1 MLAAFMNPRPSDI
14 KCRVVTYFDEVAGR
28 TCLRAISAT
37 LLDPKSSGVLRFRG
51 KDRVNVESKP
61 IVGRACERDRISIE
75 AERND
80 SDMMLA
86 AGERVGPYEIVRLIG
101 AGGMGEVFR
110 ARDARIDRD
119 VAVKILPSRLD
130 DRPDHRERFEFEARA
145 AGRMNHPNIISVY
158 DVGSHEGA
166 PYIVTELLD
175 GTTLGERIHGKQ
187 TPLKKSI
194 EFATA
199 ILDGLA
205 AAHVKGI
212 VHRDLKPE
220 NVFVTSDGRVKILD
234 FGLARLIEQDD
245 RESRAE
251 SGPPISRTESTLSHQ
266 TRERRIVGTIGYMAP
281 EQVLGQVTDHRGD
294 IFSFGV
300 IFYEILTGTRAYD
313 RGSNVAT
320 LNAIVAEP
328 PGDPLKPAISV
339 PAEVERILMRSLEK
353 NPGDRFQSA
362 SDLAFALRSY
372 METAGLHS
380 NSGGFGVKDA
390 VRTSGRSPVR
400 LTRRAAL
407 VAGGSGVAAACAAG
421 GVGFGLGRSFAPPV
435 KPSFVQTT
443 FRRGYVEAARF
454 SRDGATIVYAA
465 RWEGKASRIYMTRI
479 ESRESRDLSIP
490 NASLLAL
497 SSKGDLAVSL
507 GHKLVRPRISSG
519 MLATTSLSG
528 GAPKARLEGVEWAD
542 WTPDGADLAVVRT
555 VGGIDRLEFPIGT
568 ERFATGGW
576 ISRPRFSPRGDKI
589 AFISHPTLGDDRGS
603 VMIIDLKATSTGGE
617 ATAPRTLAGGW
628 SSIQGLTW
636 NSRGNEILFT
646 ATDQGASRMLYAV
659 DLEGNRRVVFGT
671 LTSSLV
677 HDSARDGKVLIAS
690 ENSRSRIMFGTSPSD
705 QDDEREL
712 SWFDMSIASDITA
725 DGTSLLI
732 VETGQGGGPEYAVY
746 LRDTDGS
753 PAVKLGEGWG
763 TSISP
768 DRRFVLTI
776 PQKPPRK
783 PMILPVGAGEPRSL
797 DFPEIVEYH
806 WAGWFHDGERIF
818 TVANRK
824 NEGARIYVHSLNK
837 PSGIKP
843 ISPEGTG
850 FLAKISPDDRSI
862 AASSPD
868 HRLTIYSTTGGKPY
882 EPARVPAG
890 ALPLQWGA
898 DSKTLYYYL
907 IDEIPT
913 RVFSIDPESDREPRL
928 VMKISPHDPA
938 GLWGVGP
945 IVLTPDAKKYAYSY
959 FRSLSDLFVIDGFE

>member
-1 MLAAFMNPRPSDI
+1 
-14 KCRVVTYFDEVAGR
+14 
-28 TCLRAISAT
+28 
-37 LLDPKSSGVLRFRG
+37 
-51 KDRVNVESKP
+51 
-61 IVGRACERDRISIE
+61 
-75 AERND
+75 
-80 SDMMLA
+80 MMLA

-101 AGGMGEVFR
+101 AGGMGEVFH

-119 VAVKILPSRLD
+119 VAVKILPSRFD
-130 DRPDHRERFEFEARA
+130 DRANHRERFEFEARA
-145 AGRMNHPNIISVY
+145 AGRLNHPNIISVY

-175 GTTLGERIHGKQ
+175 GTTLGERIRGKP
-187 TPLKKSI
+187 TSLKKAI
-194 EFATA
+194 EYATA

-205 AAHVKGI
+205 AAHSKGI

-220 NVFVTSDGRVKILD
+220 NVFVTCDGRVKILD
-234 FGLARLIEQDD
+234 FGLARLIEEDD
-245 RESRAE
+245 RESQAD

-300 IFYEILTGTRAYD
+300 IFYEMLTGTRAFD

-320 LNAIVAEP
+320 LNAIVTDP
-328 PGDPLKPAISV
+328 PGDVSRPGLDV
-339 PAEVERILMRSLEK
+339 PVEIERILMRSLEK
-353 NPGDRFQSA
+353 NPGERFQSA

-372 METAGLHS
+372 VETAGFPPS
-380 NSGGFGVKDA
+380 SGGFGVKEGA
-390 VRTSGRSPVR
+390 RGSGRSPVR

-407 VAGGSGVAAACAAG
+407 VAGGSGFAAACAAG
-421 GVGFGLGRSFAPPV
+421 GVGFGLGRSFAPV
-435 KPSFVQTT
+435 TKPSFIQTT

-454 SRDGATIVYAA
+454 SPDGATIVYAA
-465 RWEGKASRIYMTRI
+465 RWEGKPSRIYMTRI

-507 GHKLVRPRISSG
+507 GHKMVRPRISSG
-519 MLATTSLSG
+519 LLATTSLGG
-528 GAPKARLEGVEWAD
+528 GAPRARLEGVEWAD
-542 WTPDGADLAVVRT
+542 WTPDGKDLAVVRT
-555 VGGIDRLEFPIGT
+555 VGGINRLEFPIGT
-568 ERFATGGW
+568 VRYATGGW

-589 AFISHPTLGDDRGS
+589 ALISHQTLGDDRGS
-603 VMIIDLKATSTGGE
+603 VMLIDLRAASAGN
-617 ATAPRTLAGGW
+617 AAASPQTLAGGW
-628 SSIQGLTW
+628 SSVQGLTW
-636 NSRGNEILFT
+636 NSKGNEILFT
-646 ATDQGASRMLYAV
+646 ATDQGASRVLYAV
-659 DLEGNRRVVFGT
+659 DLEGNRRVVFGS

-677 HDSARDGKVLIAS
+677 HDMSRDGKVLIAS
-690 ENSRSRIMFGTSPSD
+690 ENSRSRIMFGESPGD

-712 SWFDMSIASDITA
+712 SWFDMSIASDISA
-725 DGTSLLI
+725 DGSSLLI

-763 TSISP
+763 TAISP
-768 DRRFVLTI
+768 DRRYVLTI
-776 PQKPPRK
+776 PQKAPRK
-783 PMILPVGAGEPRSL
+783 PTILPVGAGEPNPL
-797 DFPEIVEYH
+797 DFPELVEYH

-824 NEGARIYVHSLNK
+824 NEGARIYVHRLKS
-837 PSGIKP
+837 PSRIEP

-850 FLAKISPDDRSI
+850 FSAKIAPDDRSI
-862 AASSPD
+862 VASSPE
-868 HRLTIYSTTGGKPY
+868 HRLTLYPTTGGKPR
-882 EPARVPAG
+882 ELARVPEG
-890 ALPLQWGA
+890 ALPLQWSA

-907 IDEIPT
+907 IDEVPT
-913 RVFSIDPESDREPRL
+913 RVFSIDPERETDPKL
-928 VMKISPHDPA
+928 VMEIAPHDPA

-959 FRSLSDLFVIDGFE
+959 FRSLSDLFVIDGLQ